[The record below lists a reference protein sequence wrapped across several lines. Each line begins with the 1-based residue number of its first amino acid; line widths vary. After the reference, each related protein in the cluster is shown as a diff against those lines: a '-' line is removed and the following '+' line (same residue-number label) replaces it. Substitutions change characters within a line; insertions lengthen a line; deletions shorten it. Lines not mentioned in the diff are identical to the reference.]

1 MCFVGTTTLVWSNSR
16 GKCAQQRTLNGSDFI
31 MSHLEIISDGEQA
44 LCYILRAG
52 QLPDR
57 TTFITPDEFKQ
68 QVGFVVY
75 PAGGE
80 VARHDHRPLERHLTG
95 TSEVLLVQ
103 KGRCWMDVY
112 NGARELVA
120 TRELAMGDLILMV
133 GGGHGFRM
141 IEDTVFLEIKQGPY
155 TGLDEKEKF

>member
-1 MCFVGTTTLVWSNSR
+1 MEN
-16 GKCAQQRTLNGSDFI
+16 
-31 MSHLEIISDGEQA
+31 LEIISDGEQA

-52 QLPDR
+52 HLPTQ
-57 TTFITPDEFKQ
+57 TTFVTPDEFKQ
-68 QVGFVVY
+68 QLGFVVY
-75 PAGGE
+75 AAGGE
-80 VARHDHRPLERHLTG
+80 VPRHDHRPLKRELVG

-112 NGARELVA
+112 NEARELVA
-120 TRELAMGDLILMV
+120 TRELALGDLILMV

-155 TGLDEKEKF
+155 TGLDEKERF